1 MSSLS
6 SGLRATD
13 SFITSTLQKFFF
25 REIKLNDVASK
36 NPELLKWNNA
46 LKRWAPT
53 VPLSSSS
60 LSTGAVAGVGTGGR
74 GDEDSDGGAGDDTPS
89 SSNTDRPVMPTKNN
103 PLTVAIY
110 GQMCIAAKSYQS
122 AICLSYVFFEIC
134 GNH

>member
-53 VPLSSSS
+53 VSLSSSS
-60 LSTGAVAGVGTGGR
+60 LSTGAVAGAGTGGR
-74 GDEDSDGGAGDDTPS
+74 GDEDSDGGAGDDAS
-89 SSNTDRPVMPTKNN
+89 SGSNTDRPVMPTKNN

-122 AICLSYVFFEIC
+122 AICLS
-134 GNH
+134 

>member
-1 MSSLS
+1 MASLS

-25 REIKLNDVASK
+25 REIKLNDIAVK

-46 LKRWAPT
+46 LKRWAPIT
-53 VPLSSSS
+53 PLSSSS
-60 LSTGAVAGVGTGGR
+60 AGANTSTGKKDKHDL
-74 GDEDSDGGAGDDTPS
+74 GDDDSDGGGEGENDVF
-89 SSNTDRPVMPTKNN
+89 SSNLNDRPVMPTKNN

-122 AICLSYVFFEIC
+122 AICIPISR
-134 GNH
+134 